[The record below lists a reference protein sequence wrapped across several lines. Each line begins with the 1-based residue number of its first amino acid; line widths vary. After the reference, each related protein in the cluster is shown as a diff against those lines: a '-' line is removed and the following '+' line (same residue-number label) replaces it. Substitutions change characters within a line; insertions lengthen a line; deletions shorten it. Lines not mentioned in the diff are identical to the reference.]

1 MNEKAMKA
9 AADATSGGKRAGKKL
24 FVHYGEKFSRL
35 IGDFLGSQS
44 KIPTTPYIDWH
55 HIPEFKYLIDNT
67 DKIREEVK
75 AILEY
80 RNDLPRWHELSS
92 DQKTFEDTR
101 SWRMFMLYG
110 FRNRLNKNCAKAP
123 VTAEMLAKIPGM
135 QTAWFSILGPHSHIK
150 EHRGVTK
157 GILTCHLP
165 LIVPKDGDK
174 VAIRVDN
181 QVKHWTEGEM
191 VILDDT
197 YLHDSWN
204 NSNEERVNLI
214 VHVDRPMRTPGRL
227 LHNFFVWVLKK
238 SSFFKE
244 PRKNM
249 TDFED
254 RFEAATKRANETLE
268 KMSFPGNTA

>member
-1 MNEKAMKA
+1 MNEKAMNTASASSPA
-9 AADATSGGKRAGKKL
+9 ARRTLKKL

-35 IGDFLGSQS
+35 IGNFLASQS
-44 KIPTTPYIDWH
+44 KIPTTPYIDWN
-55 HIPEFKYLIDNT
+55 HIPEFRYLIENT

-123 VTAEMLAKIPGM
+123 VTAEMLSRIPGM

-204 NSNEERVNLI
+204 NSDEERVNLI